1 MTESTDHQSHLKQL
15 AEQQASLSKEIES
28 KRNLLLKVTGAI
40 EYLTEI
46 GVTLP
51 KEEETTPEPEAEP
64 EAPSEPE
71 VVE

>member
-1 MTESTDHQSHLKQL
+1 MAEGIDHQTHLKSL
-15 AEQQASLSKEIES
+15 ADQQVALSQEIE
-28 KRNLLLKVTGAI
+28 KKKNLLLKVTGAI

-51 KEEETTPEPEAEP
+51 KKEETTP

>member
-1 MTESTDHQSHLKQL
+1 MAEVPDHQTHLKSL
-15 AEQQASLSKEIES
+15 VEQQAVLSQEIES
-28 KRNLLLKVTGAI
+28 KRSLLLKVTGAI

-51 KEEETTPEPEAEP
+51 KEEETTPEPET
-64 EAPSEPE
+64 PSEPE

>member
-1 MTESTDHQSHLKQL
+1 MAEVPDHQTHLKSL
-15 AEQQASLSKEIES
+15 VEQQTTLSQEIES

-40 EYLTEI
+40 EYLSEI

-51 KEEETTPEPEAEP
+51 KEGETTPEPET
-64 EAPSEPE
+64 PSEPE

>member
-1 MTESTDHQSHLKQL
+1 MAFTDHENHLKSLVQ
-15 AEQQASLSKEIES
+15 QQAALSQEIEQ
-28 KRNLLLKVTGAI
+28 KRNTLFKVTGAI

-51 KEEETTPEPEAEP
+51 KEGEETTS

>member
-1 MTESTDHQSHLKQL
+1 MAEGIDHSTHLKSL
-15 AEQQASLSKEIES
+15 ADQQVALSQDIEK
-28 KRNLLLKVTGAI
+28 KRNLLMKVTGAI

-51 KEEETTPEPEAEP
+51 KEEEKTPET
-64 EAPSEPE
+64 PSEPE

>member
-1 MTESTDHQSHLKQL
+1 MSEVVDHQTHLKSL
-15 AEQQASLSKEIES
+15 AEQQVALSKEIET
-28 KRNLLLKVTGAI
+28 KKNLLMKVTGAI

-51 KEEETTPEPEAEP
+51 KEEETTPEATP
-64 EAPSEPE
+64 EPE

>member
-1 MTESTDHQSHLKQL
+1 MAEVPDHQTHLKSL
-15 AEQQASLSKEIES
+15 VEQQVALTNEIEK
-28 KRNLLLKVTGAI
+28 KRNLLMKVTGAI

-51 KEEETTPEPEAEP
+51 KEEETTPE
-64 EAPSEPE
+64 APSEPE

>member
-1 MTESTDHQSHLKQL
+1 MACSDHQTHLKSLVQ
-15 AEQQASLSKEIES
+15 QQAALSQEIES
-28 KRNLLLKVTGAI
+28 KRNTLFKVTGAI

-51 KEEETTPEPEAEP
+51 KEEEEKTSET
-64 EAPSEPE
+64 PSEPE

>member
-1 MTESTDHQSHLKQL
+1 MAEGIDHSTHLKSL
-15 AEQQASLSKEIES
+15 IEQQTTLSQEIDS

-46 GVTLP
+46 GVTLS
-51 KEEETTPEPEAEP
+51 KEEEATPEPET
-64 EAPSEPE
+64 PSEPE

>member
-1 MTESTDHQSHLKQL
+1 MAEIPDHSTHLKSL
-15 AEQQASLSKEIES
+15 VEQQAALSQEIES

-51 KEEETTPEPEAEP
+51 KEEETTPE
-64 EAPSEPE
+64 APSEPE

>member
-1 MTESTDHQSHLKQL
+1 MAEVPDHQTHLKSL
-15 AEQQASLSKEIES
+15 VEQQVTLSKEIES

-51 KEEETTPEPEAEP
+51 KEEETTPEPEAE
-64 EAPSEPE
+64 APSEPE

>member
-1 MTESTDHQSHLKQL
+1 MAEVIDHQAHLKSL
-15 AEQQASLSKEIES
+15 ADQQVALSNEIE
-28 KRNLLLKVTGAI
+28 KKKTLLLKVTRAI

-51 KEEETTPEPEAEP
+51 KEEEATPEP

>member
-1 MTESTDHQSHLKQL
+1 MSEAIDHQTHLKSL
-15 AEQQASLSKEIES
+15 ADQQVALSNEIE
-28 KRNLLLKVTGAI
+28 KKKNLLMKVTGAI

-51 KEEETTPEPEAEP
+51 KEEETTPEATT
-64 EAPSEPE
+64 EPE

>member
-1 MTESTDHQSHLKQL
+1 MAEGIDHSTHLKSL
-15 AEQQASLSKEIES
+15 VEQQVALSNEVETK
-28 KRNLLLKVTGAI
+28 KNLLMKVTGAI

-51 KEEETTPEPEAEP
+51 KEETTPEP

-71 VVE
+71 VVK

>member
-1 MTESTDHQSHLKQL
+1 MTEGFDHQTHLKSLADQQL
-15 AEQQASLSKEIES
+15 ALSKEIET
-28 KRNLLLKVTGAI
+28 KRNLLMKVTGAI

-51 KEEETTPEPEAEP
+51 KEEETTPETTP
-64 EAPSEPE
+64 EPE

>member
-1 MTESTDHQSHLKQL
+1 MTEGIDHQTHLKSL
-15 AEQQASLSKEIES
+15 VEQQATLSREIES

-51 KEEETTPEPEAEP
+51 KKEETTPEV
-64 EAPSEPE
+64 PSEPE
-71 VVE
+71 VVD

>member
-1 MTESTDHQSHLKQL
+1 MACSDHQTHLKSLVQ
-15 AEQQASLSKEIES
+15 QQAALSQEIEQ
-28 KRNLLLKVTGAI
+28 KRNTLFKVTGAI

-51 KEEETTPEPEAEP
+51 KEGEEASPKT
-64 EAPSEPE
+64 PSEPE

>member
-1 MTESTDHQSHLKQL
+1 MAEVTDHQSHLKSL
-15 AEQQASLSKEIES
+15 AEQQVTLSKEIES
-28 KRNLLLKVTGAI
+28 KKNLLLKVTGAI

-51 KEEETTPEPEAEP
+51 KEEETTPE
-64 EAPSEPE
+64 APSEPE

>member
-1 MTESTDHQSHLKQL
+1 M
-15 AEQQASLSKEIES
+15 
-28 KRNLLLKVTGAI
+28 KVTGAI

-51 KEEETTPEPEAEP
+51 KEEETTPES

>member
-1 MTESTDHQSHLKQL
+1 MTEGIDHQTHLKSLVNQQL
-15 AEQQASLSKEIES
+15 ALSKEIES
-28 KRNLLLKVTGAI
+28 KRSLLMKVTGAI

-51 KEEETTPEPEAEP
+51 KEEETTPEPEA
-64 EAPSEPE
+64 PSEPE

>member
-1 MTESTDHQSHLKQL
+1 MAEVIDHQAHLKSL
-15 AEQQASLSKEIES
+15 ADQQVALSKEIES
-28 KRNLLLKVTGAI
+28 KKTLLMKVTGAI

-51 KEEETTPEPEAEP
+51 KEEETTTEAPEATP
-64 EAPSEPE
+64 EPE

>member
-1 MTESTDHQSHLKQL
+1 MADVPDHQTHLKSLADQQL
-15 AEQQASLSKEIES
+15 ALSNEIE
-28 KRNLLLKVTGAI
+28 KKKNLLMKVTGAI

-51 KEEETTPEPEAEP
+51 KEEETTPE
-64 EAPSEPE
+64 APSEPE

>member
-1 MTESTDHQSHLKQL
+1 MAEVTDHQSHLKSL
-15 AEQQASLSKEIES
+15 ADQQVTLSKEIES
-28 KRNLLLKVTGAI
+28 KKNLLLKVTGAI

-51 KEEETTPEPEAEP
+51 KEEETTPE
-64 EAPSEPE
+64 APSEPE

>member
-1 MTESTDHQSHLKQL
+1 MAEGIDHQTHLKSL
-15 AEQQASLSKEIES
+15 VEQQVALSNEVEK
-28 KRNLLLKVTGAI
+28 KKNLLLKVTGAI

-51 KEEETTPEPEAEP
+51 KEEETTPES

>member
-1 MTESTDHQSHLKQL
+1 MAEGIDHSTHLK
-15 AEQQASLSKEIES
+15 SLVDQRVALSQEIET
-28 KRNLLLKVTGAI
+28 KRNLLMKVTGAI

-51 KEEETTPEPEAEP
+51 KEEETTPES

>member
-1 MTESTDHQSHLKQL
+1 MTETPDHQTHLKSL
-15 AEQQASLSKEIES
+15 VEQQVTLSKEIES

-51 KEEETTPEPEAEP
+51 KEEEITP

>member
-1 MTESTDHQSHLKQL
+1 MAEGIDHQTHLKSL
-15 AEQQASLSKEIES
+15 ADQQVALSNEIEK
-28 KRNLLLKVTGAI
+28 KRNLLMKVTGAI

-51 KEEETTPEPEAEP
+51 KEEEITP

>member
-1 MTESTDHQSHLKQL
+1 MTEGIDHQTHLKSLADQQL
-15 AEQQASLSKEIES
+15 ALSQDIE
-28 KRNLLLKVTGAI
+28 KKKNLLMKVTGAI

-51 KEEETTPEPEAEP
+51 KEEETTPETTP
-64 EAPSEPE
+64 EPE

>member
-1 MTESTDHQSHLKQL
+1 MAEGIDHSTHLKSL
-15 AEQQASLSKEIES
+15 ADQQVALSKEIET
-28 KRNLLLKVTGAI
+28 KRNLLMKVTGAI

-51 KEEETTPEPEAEP
+51 KEEETTPEP
-64 EAPSEPE
+64 PSEPE

>member
-1 MTESTDHQSHLKQL
+1 MAEVTDHQSHLKSL
-15 AEQQASLSKEIES
+15 ADQQVTLSQEIES
-28 KRNLLLKVTGAI
+28 KKKLLLKVTGAI

-51 KEEETTPEPEAEP
+51 KEGETTPEPET
-64 EAPSEPE
+64 PSEPE

>member
-1 MTESTDHQSHLKQL
+1 MAEVPDHQTHLKSL
-15 AEQQASLSKEIES
+15 VEQQTTLSQEIES

-51 KEEETTPEPEAEP
+51 KEEETTPEPEAE
-64 EAPSEPE
+64 APSEPE

>member
-1 MTESTDHQSHLKQL
+1 MAEGIDHSTHLKSL
-15 AEQQASLSKEIES
+15 VEQQVALSNEIE
-28 KRNLLLKVTGAI
+28 KNKNLLMKVTGAI

-51 KEEETTPEPEAEP
+51 KEEESTTETTT
-64 EAPSEPE
+64 EPE